1 MTREERD
8 RLLARYSSGEIHP
21 LERERLFTE
30 ALRDQELFT
39 LLFEEEALNEA
50 LADPEVRRAI
60 MAEDPPRLAA
70 WRLRWR
76 WPVLA
81 ALAASV
87 VLMVVFVQ
95 RDGREP
101 QPPEMMARA
110 RPAPVTSIEPLPS
123 PVAGALEFSSPAT
136 APPVPRTPAPRV
148 EEAESKAAE
157 LTMAAPAE
165 APAAAPLALA
175 VRSEAAAAP
184 PFAARIE
191 ARRPGGEWQAAPP
204 GEALPA
210 GVELRLTVTA
220 KAPLM
225 ITAAGAR
232 SVLVPDIPWSVALP
246 VYSAGEHEL
255 RVEWSAAPF
264 AAANEARA
272 RPMSEDAAAKA
283 RDVFST
289 AGRAAPP
296 AAHVIR
302 FRVQ

>member
-30 ALRDQELFT
+30 ALRDQDLFNQ
-39 LLFEEEALNEA
+39 LFEEEALNEA
-50 LADPEVRRAI
+50 LADLEVRRAI

-76 WPVLA
+76 LPALA

-87 VLMVVFVQ
+87 VLLVVFVQ
-95 RDGREP
+95 REGRGPE
-101 QPPEMMARA
+101 QPELMARA
-110 RPAPVTSIEPLPS
+110 RPAPVTSIEPLAS
-123 PVAGALEFSSPAT
+123 PVADRLEFSTPAAVT
-136 APPVPRTPAPRV
+136 APAPRTPAVRV

-157 LTMAAPAE
+157 PMMAAPAE
-165 APAAAPLALA
+165 APAAAPLAP
-175 VRSEAAAAP
+175 AAP

-191 ARRPGGEWQAAPP
+191 ARRADGEWEAALP

-210 GVELRLTVTA
+210 GVQLRLTVTA

-225 ITAAGAR
+225 ITAAGSR

-246 VYSAGEHEL
+246 AYAAGEHEL
-255 RVEWSAAPF
+255 RVEWSAAPV
-264 AAANEARA
+264 AAATEARA
-272 RPMSEDAAAKA
+272 RLMSEDAQAKA
-283 RDVFST
+283 RDLLT
-289 AGRAAPP
+289 GAGRVAPP
-296 AAHVIR
+296 AAIVIR